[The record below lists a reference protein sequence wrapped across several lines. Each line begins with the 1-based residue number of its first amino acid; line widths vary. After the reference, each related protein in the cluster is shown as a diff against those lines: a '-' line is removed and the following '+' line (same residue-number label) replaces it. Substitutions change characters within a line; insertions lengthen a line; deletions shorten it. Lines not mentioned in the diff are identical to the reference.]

1 MLFVLLGV
9 VLLGLSLAGVEP
21 VSVWP
26 WWSVAVP
33 FAAALAW
40 WAAADFFGLTQ
51 RRLVRRAEIRR
62 AKRRRKAMEAMG
74 LAAFETRRPASKPLA
89 VQRKAPAEVFQET
102 LASFVDTLAEMAE
115 PPAVRHVG

>member
-9 VLLGLSLAGVEP
+9 VLLGLNVAGVQP
-21 VSVWP
+21 VVVWP
-26 WWSVAVP
+26 WWSFALP
-33 FAAALAW
+33 FAAALIW
-40 WAAADFFGLTQ
+40 WGVADFFGLTQ
-51 RRLVRRAEIRR
+51 RRIVRRADVRR

-74 LAAFETRRPASKPLA
+74 LAAFETRRPAAKPAA

-102 LASFVDTLAEMAE
+102 LASFVDTLAELAE

>member
-9 VLLGLSLAGVEP
+9 VLLGLSVAGVEP

-26 WWSVAVP
+26 WWSVAAP

-40 WAAADFFGLTQ
+40 WTVADFFGLTQ
-51 RRLVRRAEIRR
+51 KRIVRRAHIRR

-74 LAAFETRRPASKPLA
+74 LAAFETHRPTAKRRPYHST
-89 VQRKAPAEVFQET
+89 PARVFQET
-102 LASFVDTLAEMAE
+102 LASVVDTLTDLAE
-115 PPAVRHVG
+115 PPAVRRVG